1 MAKAGL
7 GGINSTLATAI
18 RTTVVLIFTWLL
30 VALSRSPISLSPIS
44 RRSWIFL
51 ILSGLGTGLSWIC
64 YFRALSVGL
73 ASKVAPVDKLSV
85 IFAISLAAIFLHES
99 VTWQQW
105 VGSLFIVGGAVIIA
119 LF

>member
-1 MAKAGL
+1 MVDTLSRLCRRHGGL
-7 GGINSTLATAI
+7 GKSGIGWDKLNSGHCDSHDSCAYLHLA
-18 RTTVVLIFTWLL
+18 V
-30 VALSRSPISLSPIS
+30 
-44 RRSWIFL
+44 IFL